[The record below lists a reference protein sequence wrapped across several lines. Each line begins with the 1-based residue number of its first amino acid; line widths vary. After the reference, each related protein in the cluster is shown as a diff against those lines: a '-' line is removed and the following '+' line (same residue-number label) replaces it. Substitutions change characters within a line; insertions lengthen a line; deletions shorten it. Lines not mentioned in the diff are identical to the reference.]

1 MTVQADPRIVQL
13 LLKLE
18 LFRGLTEEE
27 LQLLLSLAT
36 LVEYDNGDYIIRE
49 GEQDHNLFVLLA
61 GSVRIY
67 KRSFAVQKAIKDLGP
82 GECFGEMSLIDCR
95 SRSASVRSM
104 AHQCKVL
111 RIDGDKITELPGII
125 TKLYR
130 NIAMMLSQRLRHA
143 NDMLTLG

>member
-13 LLKLE
+13 LLRLE
-18 LFRGLTEEE
+18 LFRTMTEDE
-27 LQLLLSLAT
+27 LQTLLSLAT
-36 LVEYDNGDYIIRE
+36 LVEYDTGDYIIRE
-49 GEQDHNLFVLLA
+49 GEQDHNLFVLLSGNA
-61 GSVRIY
+61 RIY

-95 SRSASVRSM
+95 CRSASVRSQS
-104 AHQCKVL
+104 HQCKVL
-111 RIDGDKITELPGII
+111 RLDGDKITALPSIT

-130 NIAMMLSQRLRHA
+130 NIAVMLSQRLRHA